1 MRFTFKRDE
10 NGHER
15 VMVNDDVVWQCR
27 ADMRMNAGRGRNLDG
42 EVTPELLGEAIERAG
57 VSGFWASPFDNDRR
71 FDRTIVGRMTGDE
84 VIPIRVAEVTVEVPS
99 C

>member
-10 NGHER
+10 NGHEQ
-15 VMVNDDVVWQCR
+15 VMVNDDVVWQCH

-42 EVTPELLGEAIERAG
+42 EVTPELLGEAIERAE
-57 VSGFWASPFDNDRR
+57 VSGFW
-71 FDRTIVGRMTGDE
+71 TIVGRMMSGE
-84 VIPIRVAEVTVEVPS
+84 MIPIHVAEVTVEVPS